1 MDHLVWDIDA
11 LRRMVSQLWEASGSL
26 HGCHDE
32 LRAACAAGDELFRTN
47 GGVSKRLMEQA
58 HSLTARTDAVG
69 DECERLAAALLRIL
83 ERMNETE
90 QALQRMAED
99 LAEEP
104 AKEPFLLPRR
114 GYIPVVPPLIPEYI
128 LPTNTPNFPFVPS
141 WLQEVVDR
149 RLCM

>member
-32 LRAACAAGDELFRTN
+32 LRAACAAGDELFRAN

-83 ERMNETE
+83 ERVNETE

-104 AKEPFLLPRR
+104 YWSYGRGFIPF
-114 GYIPVVPPLIPEYI
+114 VMPLIPKNI
-128 LPTNTPNFPFVPS
+128 LLTNTPNFPIVPS